1 MIITILT
8 LDTFRSVR
16 FAHSHVLSKLAD
28 TSLNAYYYMYAVCTD
43 LLDDDVAPILKVS
56 KGWWRIEE
64 CFRIMKTDFEAR
76 PAFMRLE
83 GRLKPYFL
91 TCFLALLVYRI
102 LEKKLG
108 DSYTCEEILR
118 TLKEM
123 DFADIEDQ
131 GYMPLYRR
139 SKLTDA
145 LHEVCG
151 IRTDYQFITRQKMR
165 GIQKR
170 SKGRE

>member
-1 MIITILT
+1 MGCMRYAP
-8 LDTFRSVR
+8 TFWTMMWRQSWVK
-16 FAHSHVLSKLAD
+16 AH
-28 TSLNAYYYMYAVCTD
+28 
-43 LLDDDVAPILKVS
+43 
-56 KGWWRIEE
+56 
-64 CFRIMKTDFEAR
+64 
-76 PAFMRLE
+76 
-83 GRLKPYFL
+83 FL

-108 DSYTCEEILR
+108 GGYTCDEILR

-139 SKLTDA
+139 TRLTDA
-145 LHEVCG
+145 LHEACG
-151 IRTDYQFITRQKMR
+151 FRTDYQFITRQKMR
-165 GIQKR
+165 NIQKR